1 MDKRDHNKLA
11 EESNQVVNLL
21 KQAGELE
28 EEIRARFPNVY
39 DFADYQE
46 LKRINI
52 ENRKTY
58 AKLMED
64 CLVIR
69 QTLKELKDKPIGIK
83 NDDLFCIFGGVFV
96 MISLFL
102 VLVFTADIVNVV
114 KIVIDEWIVFV
125 VWIKELAVFLQVKIA
140 DGLLKY
146 GKYMVFR

>member
-28 EEIRARFPNVY
+28 EEIKVRFPNVY

-46 LKRINI
+46 LKKANI

-69 QTLKELKDKPIGIK
+69 QTLNELKDKPVGIK
-83 NDDLFCIFGGVFV
+83 NDELFCMFGGMFV
-96 MISLFL
+96 MITLFL
-102 VLVFTADIVNVV
+102 IIVFTSDIVNIVR
-114 KIVIDEWIVFV
+114 IVINEWVVFV
-125 VWIKELAVFLQVKIA
+125 VWIKELAVLLQVKIA